1 MAGVRHTLRAST
13 LAETLVMMLVAG
25 IVFLVATEAL
35 TLFSRLIARR
45 TTALVENGRQS
56 DGIFR
61 IGQLL
66 IAADSIKEE
75 FGGGESLRLYRAGH
89 ETRLS
94 SVDSTVLYA
103 AGAFRDTLLR
113 RVGRIRLIPYDTAA
127 DTVEIEA
134 ESRLLKF
141 PVRHPAWERYETTIT
156 RIENGY
162 GSDDE
167 P

>member
-103 AGAFRDTLLR
+103 AGAFRDTLYGSR
-113 RVGRIRLIPYDTAA
+113 HGRDRSGEPPAEISRAAPRMGTIRNDDHTDRKRIRI
-127 DTVEIEA
+127 
-134 ESRLLKF
+134 
-141 PVRHPAWERYETTIT
+141 
-156 RIENGY
+156 
-162 GSDDE
+162 
-167 P
+167 

>member
-113 RVGRIRLIPYDTAA
+113 RVGRIRLIPYDTAS
-127 DTVEIEA
+127 DTV

-162 GSDDE
+162 GYDDE

>member
-113 RVGRIRLIPYDTAA
+113 P
-127 DTVEIEA
+127 
-134 ESRLLKF
+134 
-141 PVRHPAWERYETTIT
+141 PAWERYETTIT

-162 GSDDE
+162 GYDDE